1 MRGASLVCA
10 ALLWT
15 AAADARPVKISHK
28 SAALE
33 FTYAWPAEAAAIP
46 ALDRKFR
53 AEAAARYRQSLSLA
67 REDQRVYQ
75 QQKRG
80 SIADFYSKE
89 WTTAGESRR
98 LLSLQSQHSAYT
110 GGAHPNTDY
119 GALLWDRE
127 RSREV
132 TVSKLLLRAMAFEAL
147 TRAPY
152 CKALNVER
160 RKRRGKD
167 WKLSLPEFNACPKF
181 ADLAIAPADTNHN
194 GRMDKI
200 DFVASPYEAG
210 PYSEGKYEIAIPV
223 TRQLI
228 AALRPEYR
236 NSLEAHRQ

>member
-1 MRGASLVCA
+1 VCA
-10 ALLWT
+10 ALLCT

-67 REDQRVYQ
+67 REDQKVYQ

-132 TVSKLLLRAMAFEAL
+132 TEGLEGQPARVQRLSEIRRPGDRAGGHQPQRPNGQDRLR
-147 TRAPY
+147 
-152 CKALNVER
+152 C
-160 RKRRGKD
+160 
-167 WKLSLPEFNACPKF
+167 
-181 ADLAIAPADTNHN
+181 
-194 GRMDKI
+194 
-200 DFVASPYEAG
+200 
-210 PYSEGKYEIAIPV
+210 V
-223 TRQLI
+223 TL
-228 AALRPEYR
+228 
-236 NSLEAHRQ
+236 

>member
-1 MRGASLVCA
+1 MRLPCASPLSNSPRASQGRGTWRKATPPRRGPFMNGAADSQPRQTAVRASVMRGASLVCA
-10 ALLWT
+10 ALLCT

-33 FTYAWPAEAAAIP
+33 FTYTWPAEAAAIP

-67 REDQRVYQ
+67 REDQKVYQ

-132 TVSKLLLRAMAFEAL
+132 T
-147 TRAPY
+147 
-152 CKALNVER
+152 
-160 RKRRGKD
+160 
-167 WKLSLPEFNACPKF
+167 
-181 ADLAIAPADTNHN
+181 
-194 GRMDKI
+194 
-200 DFVASPYEAG
+200 
-210 PYSEGKYEIAIPV
+210 
-223 TRQLI
+223 
-228 AALRPEYR
+228 
-236 NSLEAHRQ
+236 